1 MRNNYSDIASG
12 YSSNSVTALMKIKAS
27 SITISNR
34 FYQKTVFF
42 MNCLLNKQFMKSILL
57 ANFCNK
63 QFMKLIL
70 LANFCNKQFMKS
82 ILLANFCNKQFMK
95 LILLANFCNKQFM
108 KSQLL
113 YNNFNLLTNKMSLQ
127 FCILIEQIIVIASNG
142 VYRIKMP
149 FKTTLPSLHIAN
161 LKGSNRY
168 ADWFP

>member
-1 MRNNYSDIASG
+1 MRNNYSDIAFG
-12 YSSNSVTALMKIKAS
+12 YPSNSVTDLMKIKAS
-27 SITISNR
+27 STNISKKV
-34 FYQKTVFF
+34 YQNLAYF
-42 MNCLLNKQFMKSILL
+42 MNCF
-57 ANFCNK
+57 FNK

-70 LANFCNKQFMKS
+70 S
-82 ILLANFCNKQFMK
+82 T
-95 LILLANFCNKQFM
+95 NFCNKQFM

>member
-42 MNCLLNKQFMKSILL
+42 MNCLL
-57 ANFCNK
+57 
-63 QFMKLIL
+63 
-70 LANFCNKQFMKS
+70 NKQFMKS

>member
-42 MNCLLNKQFMKSILL
+42 MNCLLNKQFMKS
-57 ANFCNK
+57 
-63 QFMKLIL
+63 
-70 LANFCNKQFMKS
+70 
-82 ILLANFCNKQFMK
+82 
-95 LILLANFCNKQFM
+95 ILLANFCNKQFM